1 MEPVTLIAL
10 ALAFALVA
18 ALYSS
23 VGHAGATGYL
33 ALMALAGLAP
43 EVMRPTALALNVVVA
58 AVGTY
63 RYAHAGLTSGRAL
76 LPLAAAS
83 APLALFGGSLQLPL
97 SGYRTLV
104 GAVLLASAAVL
115 AWRAWRGADSTQ
127 AAEPP
132 PRMPVPAALLAG
144 GAIGLLSGLTG
155 TGGGIFLSPLLL
167 LAGWA
172 GPRRTA
178 GLAAPFILLNSVAG
192 LAGVHL
198 GAAPWPAGI
207 GVLALAVLAGG
218 LVGTRLGTQ
227 RLPSRALVALLA
239 AVLLVASAKLLA
251 TS

>member
-1 MEPVTLIAL
+1 MEPVALVAL
-10 ALAFALVA
+10 ALGFALVA

-23 VGHAGATGYL
+23 VGHAGASGYL

-83 APLALFGGSLQLPL
+83 VPLALFGGSLQLPL

-115 AWRAWRGADSTQ
+115 AWRAWRGGDPTQ

-132 PRMPVPAALLAG
+132 LRLPVPAALLAG